1 MFGTERITL
10 SAELRAQ
17 SVTSIPSIC
26 CKFKGIGCT
35 LFNYSCK

>member
-17 SVTSIPSIC
+17 PVTSIC